1 MALNGKTQDVTYK
14 MEENKMVD
22 LEVAEIA
29 LKVIW
34 KQFKYMC

>member
-1 MALNGKTQDVTYK
+1 MNTHVEMALNGKTQDVTYKK

-29 LKVIW
+29 EKII
-34 KQFKYMC
+34 